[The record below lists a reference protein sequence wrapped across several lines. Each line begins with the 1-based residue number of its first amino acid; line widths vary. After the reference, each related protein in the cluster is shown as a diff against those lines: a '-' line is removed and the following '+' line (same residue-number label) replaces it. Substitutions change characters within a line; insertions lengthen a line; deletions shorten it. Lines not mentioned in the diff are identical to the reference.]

1 MKRKTMNI
9 DQFLS
14 MQDDEVM
21 TATQADKL
29 NKELAE
35 ISASDIAL
43 VDRPQ
48 IADYL
53 VTVLNLNS
61 VDEFLVDSLD
71 SLLESIQ

>member
-43 VDRPQ
+43 VDKPQ

-53 VTVLNLNS
+53 ATVLNLNS
-61 VDEFLVDSLD
+61 VDECLVDSLD